1 MNKALKD
8 ASRVNIVFTCPADW
22 VPDVPQMLKDLA
34 ERHTSIELPVDL
46 PNLLNTIERLYI
58 DGALARTNG
67 NRTQAAKLLGLLRTT
82 LCEKILSNAQKLRRS
97 KSRPRTTTG
106 PIPPRPRDETNEE
119 E

>member
-46 PNLLNTIERLYI
+46 PNLLDMIERLYI
-58 DGALARTNG
+58 DCALARTNG
-67 NRTQAAKLLGLLRTT
+67 NRARAAKLLGLQRTT
-82 LCEKILSNAQKLRRS
+82 LSEKILRGAQKPRRT